1 MDRIPIYHTGNSN
14 DTACAIARYPPGQ
27 RPGGDL
33 VAIWQRA
40 GADRTATP
48 ERQNERF
55 PSRLAAMGGA
65 PDHDDATGRPAD
77 EADPALEPDLGD
89 LELDA
94 DLDLDELDE
103 LDLDPDDLEVTDD
116 RGPEPFDAGG
126 DMSTR
131 IAHAKRRHGTAGAAL
146 AAGMLG
152 VDQIVSG
159 RKPREEAPIVIASN
173 SDPLDIDTDGISL
186 SLADA
191 DVAVPPLPR
200 TEPKTAP
207 TSGKRRRWR

>member
-1 MDRIPIYHTGNSN
+1 LCNR
-14 DTACAIARYPPGQ
+14 AIPPGAAIWQ
-27 RPGGDL
+27 RSGRDL

-55 PSRLAAMGGA
+55 TSRLAAMGGA
-65 PDHDDATGRPAD
+65 PDHDNATGRPAD
-77 EADPALEPDLGD
+77 DADPALEPDLDDLDLDLDLDLDDLDLDDLD
-89 LELDA
+89 LELD
-94 DLDLDELDE
+94 E
-103 LDLDPDDLEVTDD
+103 LEVTDD

-126 DMSTR
+126 DISTR

-152 VDQIVSG
+152 VDQIVNG
-159 RKPREEAPIVIASN
+159 RKPREEAPIVIAAN

-207 TSGKRRRWR
+207 TSGKWRRRR

>member
-1 MDRIPIYHTGNSN
+1 
-14 DTACAIARYPPGQ
+14 
-27 RPGGDL
+27 
-33 VAIWQRA
+33 
-40 GADRTATP
+40 
-48 ERQNERF
+48 
-55 PSRLAAMGGA
+55 MGGA
-65 PDHDDATGRPAD
+65 PDHDDAPGRPAD
-77 EADPALEPDLGD
+77 DADPAPDP
-89 LELDA
+89 
-94 DLDLDELDE
+94 ELDE
-103 LDLDPDDLEVTDD
+103 LELDELELDELEVTDD

-152 VDQIVSG
+152 VDQIVNG
-159 RKPREEAPIVIASN
+159 RKPREEAPIVIAAN

-207 TSGKRRRWR
+207 TSGKWRRRR

>member
-1 MDRIPIYHTGNSN
+1 
-14 DTACAIARYPPGQ
+14 
-27 RPGGDL
+27 
-33 VAIWQRA
+33 
-40 GADRTATP
+40 
-48 ERQNERF
+48 
-55 PSRLAAMGGA
+55 MGGA
-65 PDHDDATGRPAD
+65 PEHDDAPGRPAAD
-77 EADPALEPDLGD
+77 ADPVLEP
-89 LELDA
+89 ELD
-94 DLDLDELDE
+94 DELDELDE
-103 LDLDPDDLEVTDD
+103 LGLELDLDDAEVAGD
-116 RGPEPFDAGG
+116 RAPEPFDAGG

-152 VDQIVSG
+152 IDQIVNG

-200 TEPKTAP
+200 TEPKTSP
-207 TSGKRRRWR
+207 TPGKRRRWR

>member
-1 MDRIPIYHTGNSN
+1 
-14 DTACAIARYPPGQ
+14 
-27 RPGGDL
+27 
-33 VAIWQRA
+33 
-40 GADRTATP
+40 
-48 ERQNERF
+48 
-55 PSRLAAMGGA
+55 MGGA

-77 EADPALEPDLGD
+77 DADPALEPDLGD

-103 LDLDPDDLEVTDD
+103 LDLDPDDREVTDD

-152 VDQIVSG
+152 VDQIVNG

>member
-1 MDRIPIYHTGNSN
+1 MDRIPIYHAGNSN
-14 DTACAIARYPPGQ
+14 DTACAIARYPPGP
-27 RPGGDL
+27 RSGSDL

-55 PSRLAAMGGA
+55 TSRLAAMGGA

-77 EADPALEPDLGD
+77 DADPALEPDLGD

-94 DLDLDELDE
+94 DLELDDLELDDLELDE

-152 VDQIVSG
+152 VDQIVNG
-159 RKPREEAPIVIASN
+159 RKPREEAPIVIAAN

-186 SLADA
+186 SLDDA
-191 DVAVPPLPR
+191 EVVAPPLPR
-200 TEPKTAP
+200 TGAP
-207 TSGKRRRWR
+207 DASVQ